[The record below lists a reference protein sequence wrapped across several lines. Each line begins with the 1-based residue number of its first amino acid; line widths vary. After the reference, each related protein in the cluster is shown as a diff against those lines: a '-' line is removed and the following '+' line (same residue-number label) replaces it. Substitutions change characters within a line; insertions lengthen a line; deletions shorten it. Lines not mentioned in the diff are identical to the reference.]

1 MDIFFVAA
9 GPRYVHPECPR
20 ASASLDSH
28 FAAAHLCLLPCCV
41 RFLPASSPP
50 ASRPKLTR
58 YPPARCGCTRSSM
71 TASAS
76 SSASQTQ
83 RVFGAAALRARDDAF
98 PLSLGRGLGHRP
110 DHLLVRYSSPSK
122 TLESLN
128 TGWTFCPTFWNHMR
142 NAIANLSRD
151 PNMDFE
157 DIWCAPR
164 NGAGPPPNRA
174 FPGAASTRDKDR
186 ICKRPITP
194 RPSPRRPAGV

>member
-1 MDIFFVAA
+1 MNAGIGRMSALGANRTRQDGGNDVNDPKRSCGAFF
-9 GPRYVHPECPR
+9 PMH
-20 ASASLDSH
+20 
-28 FAAAHLCLLPCCV
+28 
-41 RFLPASSPP
+41 
-50 ASRPKLTR
+50 
-58 YPPARCGCTRSSM
+58 
-71 TASAS
+71 
-76 SSASQTQ
+76 

-142 NAIANLSRD
+142 NALANLSRD
-151 PNMDFE
+151 PNMNFE

-174 FPGAASTRDKDR
+174 FPGAASTRNKDR